1 MATLLLMPSG
11 IYYARHIYRQNGK
24 RREKRET
31 LDTKDLKVA
40 LRRLAKWKSV
50 NVDNK
55 WGDGEITF
63 DAVATKFIRHHC
75 TALKPATVERYEVSL
90 RQLRPVFDSKLI
102 TDIKPADLLNF
113 EMIRRKHSGRS
124 STKKKKVPVATASIR
139 KDLLVLSSILSYAV
153 MEGWTEV
160 NPVPL
165 FLRKRKASGL
175 TDSEPRRQYL
185 SEEVEARFLAAL
197 KRPRKRGRKSLEF
210 QERRDDVM
218 RYAAAIVDLDAG
230 LREDERMSLKW
241 TDLQFGRTPHFAI
254 RETKS
259 GKPRRVPML
268 DRVREVLQALPV
280 HPTSPYVFCKAN
292 GKRYGSFRNGMLAAA
307 KEAGIEDFTE
317 HDLRRTCGCRLLQK
331 HKRSMIEVS
340 KWLGHSSVRV
350 TERHYAFLEAEML
363 DDIVTADRT
372 ARQEREAAAPSAEV
386 FHLRSKL

>member
-1 MATLLLMPSG
+1 MATLLLTKSG

-24 RREKRET
+24 RREKRAT
-31 LDTKDLKVA
+31 LETKDPKVA
-40 LRRLAKWKSV
+40 ARRLAKWKSV

-75 TALKPATVERYEVSL
+75 SALKPATVKRYQVSL
-90 RQLRPVFDSKLI
+90 RQLRPVFDRKLI
-102 TDIKPADLLNF
+102 TDIKPADLLAF

-124 STKKKKVPVATASIR
+124 STKLMKVPVATASIR

-175 TDSEPRRQYL
+175 NDSEPRRQYL
-185 SEEVEARFLAAL
+185 SEEAEGRFLAAL

-241 TDLQFGRTPHFAI
+241 SDLQFGPSPHFAI
-254 RETKS
+254 RTSKS
-259 GKPRRVPML
+259 GKPRRVPMF
-268 DRVREVLQALPV
+268 DRVKSVLQSLPV

-307 KEAGIEDFTE
+307 AEAGIDDFTE

-331 HKRSMIEVS
+331 HKRSIVEVS

-350 TERHYAFLEAEML
+350 TERHYAFLEEEML
-363 DDIVTADRT
+363 DDIVTAERT
-372 ARQEREAAAPSAEV
+372 SRQEREAAQPSAEI
-386 FHLRSKL
+386 FRLRRG